1 MFELLAYTRI
11 LWTEYPA
18 FIGPLQGRDALAVN
32 RFFLRRHVAP
42 EHRS

>member
-11 LWTEYPA
+11 LWVEYPA
-18 FIGPLQGRDALAVN
+18 FIGPLQGRYALAVN
-32 RFFLRRHVAP
+32 RFFLRTKATP